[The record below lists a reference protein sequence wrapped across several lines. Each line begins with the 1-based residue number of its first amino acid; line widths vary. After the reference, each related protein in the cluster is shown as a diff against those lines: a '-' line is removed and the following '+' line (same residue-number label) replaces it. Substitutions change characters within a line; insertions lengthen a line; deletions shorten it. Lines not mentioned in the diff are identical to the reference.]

1 MNKRNLLTWILL
13 LGSIGLSVT
22 VIIFARDHENQIAA
36 VIRRVGLLGPVVV
49 IALYGLLGASPIP
62 SEPLTVING
71 VLFGPFLGTIIAG
84 TGNTLAAI
92 VEYFIGSKIGDAADF
107 EEKRHDLPLGLGR
120 LPVDSVWFLLGG
132 RMVPGY
138 GAKVVSIMGG
148 LYGVSMWRYV
158 WTTALPTFIGAAI
171 FAYGGF
177 EVLKLL

>member
-1 MNKRNLLTWILL
+1 

-22 VIIFARDHENQIAA
+22 VMIYARDHENQIAA
-36 VIRRVGLLGPVVV
+36 VIRRVGLLGPVLV

-92 VEYFIGSKIGDAADF
+92 VEYFLGSKIGDAADF

-158 WTTALPTFIGAAI
+158 WTTALPTFVGAAI